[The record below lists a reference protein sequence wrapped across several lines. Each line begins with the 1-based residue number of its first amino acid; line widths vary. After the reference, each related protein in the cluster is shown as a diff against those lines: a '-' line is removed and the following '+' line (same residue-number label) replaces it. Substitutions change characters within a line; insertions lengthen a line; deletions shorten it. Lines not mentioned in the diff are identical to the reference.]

1 MMFAIDYKLCG
12 FITCEFIEV
21 DETRKTDIKH
31 KQLKLIAFHKCMF
44 IDFIFFLCET
54 LCFMRFSPQNETI
67 NLNKFNKTLW
77 RS

>member
-21 DETRKTDIKH
+21 DETRKTDKKH

-44 IDFIFFLCET
+44 IDFIFSANHFVSCG
-54 LCFMRFSPQNETI
+54 FPHKMKR
-67 NLNKFNKTLW
+67 
-77 RS
+77 

>member
-21 DETRKTDIKH
+21 DETRKTDKKH

-44 IDFIFFLCET
+44 IDFIFFSLRIT
-54 LCFMRFSPQNETI
+54 LFHAVFPT
-67 NLNKFNKTLW
+67 K
-77 RS
+77 